1 MSGRSTRRRFLR
13 STAAG
18 GAMLISADHGNAERM
33 SDPRSGEPHTAHTM
47 GLVPLVLV
55 GVADAHVV
63 DGRLSDLAPTV
74 LGLMGVAVPGEMTG
88 HALAVIHQATG
99 ADNARRANA

>member
-1 MSGRSTRRRFLR
+1 
-13 STAAG
+13 
-18 GAMLISADHGNAERM
+18 
-33 SDPRSGEPHTAHTM
+33 M